1 MNFGVQSERKSAAAL
16 ETSIMQGVRVLAVM
30 GAVGAGLAL
39 AGCSSSNVRTDAR
52 VARANGAENVQAS
65 AYAPVQ
71 PGEALR
77 MAGRWIL
84 NDEFERSCVVQ
95 LDDAPIEAGKHKAYA
110 TKDCTQA
117 MRHLRGWDVSADASS
132 IRLYGANGRVLGQL
146 MRGEEQRYKG
156 SMALTTEQVVI
167 ATLRPI

>member
-1 MNFGVQSERKSAAAL
+1 
-16 ETSIMQGVRVLAVM
+16 MQVLDSFRVLRVVLGI
-30 GAVGAGLAL
+30 GALGLAL
-39 AGCSSSNVRTDAR
+39 GACSNSTGTQSATRATALQPTAYQATSQSVSPNVRM
-52 VARANGAENVQAS
+52 N
-65 AYAPVQ
+65 
-71 PGEALR
+71 L
-77 MAGRWIL
+77 AGRWIL